1 MDRTM
6 CNACDMANG
15 NLISTA
21 EAASQL
27 NVHRSTLTRMVE
39 AGKLKPAVRGEGIR
53 GSMFFYRSEV
63 DRAKKRQ
70 QKAAA

>member
-1 MDRTM
+1 M
-6 CNACDMANG
+6 CNAYGMANG
-15 NLISTA
+15 KLIGTA
-21 EAASQL
+21 EAAAQL